1 MRGEG
6 YQQPWLLVPTYLVAK
21 LTSAFSYVRS
31 EQNGTVT
38 CGSEQSIKIA
48 SYGRHPFLFLRIPL
62 VFGVEIKSPPKR
74 IQSKKLEDHYLFF
87 NFHFNNRF

>member
-1 MRGEG
+1 MRREG
-6 YQQPWLLVPTYLVAK
+6 YQQPWLPVPTYLVAK

-62 VFGVEIKSPPKR
+62 AFGVEIKSPPKR

-87 NFHFNNRF
+87 NFHFDYRT